1 MTITYAIQSLIQ
13 SVDKHDI
20 KLSLL
25 WKSETPFQWAIYSLF
40 VSIILLT
47 ITRINNPSFVPSLL
61 KSLYKNRAIEKIV
74 LEESPLNKIAHFC
87 LISNFILSFTIIT
100 SFLLSENFHV
110 FGWLNWLIAFSLPI
124 YLFVGP
130 LFYLSLVEFISG
142 ENHFSKE
149 IKLTNRILCQFLGII
164 GTLFLL
170 IWIFNQHSHTFISY
184 FTLSIISITYIFRL
198 FRGFVFAFSKG
209 LPWYYI
215 ILYFCTFELLPLYIV
230 YYYLSGVYI

>member
-74 LEESPLNKIAHFC
+74 LDESPLNKIAQFC

-100 SFLLSENFHV
+100 SFLVSENYHV
-110 FGWLNWLIAFSLPI
+110 FGWLNWLIAISLPV
-124 YLFVGP
+124 YLLVGP
-130 LFYLSLVEFISG
+130 LFYLSLVEFITG

-170 IWIFNQHSHTFISY
+170 IWIFIQHSHTFISY

-230 YYYLSGVYI
+230 YHYLSGVYI

>member
-47 ITRINNPSFVPSLL
+47 ITRINNPYFVSSLS

-87 LISNFILSFTIIT
+87 LIANFILSFTIIT
-100 SFLLSENFHV
+100 SFLVSENYHV
-110 FGWLNWLIAFSLPI
+110 FGWLNWLIAFIIPI
-124 YLFVGP
+124 YLLIAPV
-130 LFYLSLVEFISG
+130 FYLSLVEFISG

-170 IWIFNQHSHTFISY
+170 IWIFNQHSHAFISY
-184 FTLSIISITYIFRL
+184 FTICLISITYIFRL

>member
-1 MTITYAIQSLIQ
+1 MILIFALQTLIQ
-13 SVDKHDI
+13 SVDKHDL
-20 KLSLL
+20 KPSLL
-25 WKSETPFQWAIYSLF
+25 WRAETPYQWAIYSLF
-40 VSIILLT
+40 ATFILLT
-47 ITRINNPSFVPSLL
+47 IARISNPLFITTLSR
-61 KSLYKNRAIEKIV
+61 SLYKNRNIQKII
-74 LEESPLNKIAHFC
+74 LEELPLSRVTNFC
-87 LISNFILSFTIIT
+87 LVSIFMISFSIIC
-100 SFLLSENFHV
+100 SFLISESFHIY
-110 FGWLNWLIAFSLPI
+110 GWLNWVIAVSLPF
-124 YLFVGP
+124 YLLVGP

-170 IWIFNQHSHTFISY
+170 IWIFNQHSHTFIGY
-184 FTLSIISITYIFRL
+184 FTICLISITYIFRI